1 MGTVR
6 RVVPATGE
14 LILADGSVLSV
25 SPSTIVKRGTER
37 LTLDALQPGWEVVVK
52 APAAPDATAAEID
65 VVWAPTAS
73 VR

>member
-6 RVVPATGE
+6 RIVPATGE
-14 LILADGSVLSV
+14 LILADGSVVNV
-25 SPSTIVKRGTER
+25 SPTTVVKRGTER

-52 APAAPDATAAEID
+52 APAPPETATAEID